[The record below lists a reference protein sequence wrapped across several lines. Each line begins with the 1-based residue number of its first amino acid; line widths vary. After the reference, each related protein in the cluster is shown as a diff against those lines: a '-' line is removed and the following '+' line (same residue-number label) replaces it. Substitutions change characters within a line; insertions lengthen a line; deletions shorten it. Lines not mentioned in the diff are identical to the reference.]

1 VLALLL
7 PLHLPAMQEE
17 LPGVVRS
24 IFFLLQRGGATA
36 SLTMQA
42 CFKALTVLLR
52 EAKGKLQLSSSQ
64 VLTFD
69 YLYMFLL
76 CFRSTCL
83 RRSRQK
89 RSLLSPEFLPAG
101 QVVHER
107 CDPPTTTYYC
117 ILMRTNMLV
126 YMLVYCCILIE
137 LSPSQLKVLL
147 SFAKLDILESGRQAV
162 AFGLV
167 RAIIARKLVCEEV
180 YELVDT
186 ISEHMVTSQSE
197 QTRALSAH
205 TLLQV
210 RSLLALLVQK
220 YRY

>member
-1 VLALLL
+1 
-7 PLHLPAMQEE
+7 M
-17 LPGVVRS
+17 R
-24 IFFLLQRGGATA
+24 
-36 SLTMQA
+36 
-42 CFKALTVLLR
+42 
-52 EAKGKLQLSSSQ
+52 
-64 VLTFD
+64 
-69 YLYMFLL
+69 
-76 CFRSTCL
+76 
-83 RRSRQK
+83 
-89 RSLLSPEFLPAG
+89 EFLPAAQSTQAFAAVARVLARRASG
-101 QVVHER
+101 AR
-107 CDPPTTTYYC
+107 ALRPPTTTYYC
-117 ILMRTNMLV
+117 IRMRTNMLV
-126 YMLVYCCILIE
+126 YTLVYCYILME

-210 RSLLALLVQK
+210 RSLLAVLVQR